1 MINFYSNPEF
11 FFIPKKEYTIAT
23 NEGEDVVRYLFFNKS
38 EKMLHFDA
46 DKPINKYW
54 IDNKIAKEYNV
65 PGKTKINYKM
75 HLLPFAP
82 KKFGDYP
89 EIAYGYVNFDM
100 IDYMISNDMIVED
113 DIHPKISYIWDLDD
127 DSIEIKTFS
136 WFNKKMMDVADEKIS
151 ANNISVNEIIAENM
165 LVKNNVDASVIK
177 MLKRYMQ
184 HNGKMLVTSGFERW
198 KMYLQN
204 EISKLPF

>member
-1 MINFYSNPEF
+1 M
-11 FFIPKKEYTIAT
+11 AT
-23 NEGEDVVRYLFFNKS
+23 NGNEDIVRYLFFNKS
-38 EKMLHFDA
+38 EKMLHFDT

-54 IDNKIAKEYNV
+54 TESKMAKEYNV
-65 PGKTKINYKM
+65 PGKKKINYKI

-136 WFNKKMMDVADEKIS
+136 WFNRKMMDVADEKIS

-177 MLKRYMQ
+177 MFKRYMQ